1 MALRDRARHQSS
13 RTAYIAYAGELL
25 RLRQL
30 AVWQYAAEVLVLR
43 FRAVRDT
50 GSNVLPYLPVSC
62 EPRHIQEMMR
72 QH

>member
-1 MALRDRARHQSS
+1 MTLSNRARPQSS

-30 AVWQYAAEVLVLR
+30 AVLQYAAEVLLLR

-50 GSNVLPYLPVSC
+50 GSNVLPYLHVSC
-62 EPRHIQEMMR
+62 EPRHIQEMVR